1 MYNSKTIAKNALILP
16 AQGRG
21 TENRREVS
29 SPAAGAIGRCCN
41 QFRSF
46 RVQKKR
52 SLNKLGLRVMYMYAI
67 GIRECARQKGTRF
80 RRLLLVT
87 MS

>member
-1 MYNSKTIAKNALILP
+1 MHLFFRHREGERKTAEK
-16 AQGRG
+16 
-21 TENRREVS
+21 
-29 SPAAGAIGRCCN
+29 SPLWLRVPSGGAVTGFGHSGCK
-41 QFRSF
+41 
-46 RVQKKR
+46 KKR

-67 GIRECARQKGTRF
+67 GIRECARQKDTRF